1 MAMTLDAEGLRVRL
15 PSRWEGEV
23 RTARGLD
30 ADAVAR
36 RRAAV
41 GRGPAMAPTAHLAN
55 FALPTDRGDFGSGA
69 VETMTSGGAFVA
81 LVEYG
86 PRELGTALFARDGL
100 PRGLRPR
107 DFHPRALQRTI
118 DGQCG
123 LQVFAT
129 EAGRPFSLYVVLGRQ
144 GQLDD
149 LVDEVNAVLGALHVG
164 PR

>member
-1 MAMTLDAEGLRVRL
+1 MAMTLDAQGLRVRL

-36 RRAAV
+36 RRATA
-41 GRGPAMAPTAHLAN
+41 GAAPAMGPTTHLAN
-55 FALPTDRGDFGSGA
+55 FALPRDRGDFGSGA
-69 VETMTSGGAFVA
+69 VETMTAGGAFVA

-86 PRELGTALFARDGL
+86 PREAGSALFERDGL
-100 PRGLRPR
+100 PRRLSAR

-118 DGQCG
+118 PGQCG

-129 EAGRPFSLYVVLGRQ
+129 EAGRAFSLYVVLGRQ
-144 GQLDD
+144 LQVDD
-149 LVDEVNAVLGALHVG
+149 LVAEVNEVLGSIRVG
-164 PR
+164 AR